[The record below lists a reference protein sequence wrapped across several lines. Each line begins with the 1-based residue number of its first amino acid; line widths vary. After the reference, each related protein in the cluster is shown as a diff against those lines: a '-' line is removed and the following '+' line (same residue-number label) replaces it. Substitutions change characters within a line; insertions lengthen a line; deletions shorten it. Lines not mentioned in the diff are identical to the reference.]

1 MFSNNFKLQVY
12 IFLIFFGSFFLKI
25 LFTEY
30 FFIGSD
36 IVSHIQASISIRD
49 AKFLE
54 TINLGNNFFV
64 RLGLFTHGY
73 TTLFINWISYEF
85 FFEILNFKVNESSF
99 IKINSIISTLLLIPV
114 YLFLNKHLNK
124 KDVLLIIVLISVIP
138 LHIFISRSFT
148 GPINFFIGFF
158 FLTIYFLDNLI
169 NKIDRKSLIFF
180 SLSTFFYIGSSNL
193 SLIGFLF
200 HLVYILIFIKTK
212 NLKFIFRFIIKIY
225 FNLYSIL
232 LIIFPIFCYLVVT
245 IISINNDI
253 NHGFI
258 LRILS
263 KTNEVGFRFD
273 LNKIK
278 LFLIYYGP
286 ILILFFTAVIF
297 DLTKGKVN
305 KISYFFYIYLIT
317 LILLILTTKS
327 EPSYFLIVI
336 VAISYFVIK
345 IFNKNKYYILNFFL
359 IINLLY
365 SISYV
370 YGYPFIFKHDGH
382 NNRVAIGTYNPKFS
396 FDNGQKSAS
405 YLIRKKI
412 INPGYSVLERK
423 YFGKINI
430 IHVYTKK
437 NLDISTAYYL
447 NDEIYSFDQF
457 DSKAVGNNN
466 YVFLYPY
473 KIMDKEKINFLNKKN
488 NLKLIVNICE
498 NNDKIIGIY
507 GNQKMKRLNNKCL
520 DNKKLN
526 KAFDDEFFLLKDFS
540 KLNLGVF

>member
-1 MFSNNFKLQVY
+1 MFLSNFKLQSC
-12 IFLIFFGSFFLKI
+12 IFLIFFFSFILKI
-25 LFTEY
+25 LNTEY

-36 IVSHIQASISIRD
+36 IVGHIQASISIRE

-54 TINLGNNFFV
+54 TTYLGNNFFV

-85 FFEILNFKVNESSF
+85 FFELLGFKVNESSF
-99 IKINSIISTLLLIPV
+99 IKINSFLSTLLLIPV

-124 KDVLLIIVLISVIP
+124 KETLLIIILISVIP
-138 LHIFISRSFT
+138 LHIYISRSMT

-158 FLTIYFLDNLI
+158 FLTIYYLDNLI
-169 NKIDRKSLIFF
+169 NKIDKKNLFF
-180 SLSTFFYIGSSNL
+180 FALSTFFYIGSSNL
-193 SLIGFLF
+193 SLLGFLF
-200 HLVYILIFIKTK
+200 HLVYIFIFTEIK
-212 NLKFIFRFIIKIY
+212 NLKLISKFIIKIY
-225 FNLYSIL
+225 FNFYSIF
-232 LIIFPIFCYLVVT
+232 LIIFPICLYLLVT

-263 KTNEVGFRFD
+263 KTDDVGFD

-278 LFLIYYGP
+278 LLLIYYGP
-286 ILILFFTAVIF
+286 VIILFFSAVTV
-297 DLTKGKVN
+297 DLTKGKIN

-317 LILLILTTKS
+317 FILLIVITNS
-327 EPSYFLIVI
+327 EASYFLNV
-336 VAISYFVIK
+336 VVVISYFIIK
-345 IFNKNKYYILNFFL
+345 IFNKSKNHLLIFFL
-359 IINLLY
+359 VINLLY
-365 SISYV
+365 SVSYV

-382 NNRVAIGTYNPKFS
+382 YNRVAIGTYNPKFS
-396 FDNGQKSAS
+396 FDNGYKSAT

-412 INPGYSVLERK
+412 INPGYSILERK
-423 YFGKINI
+423 YFGQINK

-437 NLDISTAYYL
+437 ELDISTAYYL
-447 NDEIYSFDQF
+447 NNEIYSFDHF
-457 DSKAVGNNN
+457 NSETIGNNN

-473 KIMDKEKINFLNKKN
+473 KIMDQDKIDFLNKKN
-488 NLKLIVNICE
+488 DLKLIVNICE
-498 NNDKIIGIY
+498 DSKKIIGIY
-507 GNQKMKRLNNKCL
+507 GNQKMKRLGDKCL

-526 KAFDDEFFLLKDFS
+526 KAFEDEFFLLKNFS